1 VDLSSP
7 VLEGPEEAPAAA
19 RVVESAA
26 APVVESAAVA
36 LAAASRKADTP
47 EPYQPDA
54 EPAPASMRVEEE

>member
-7 VLEGPEEAPAAA
+7 VPEGPEEAPAAA

-26 APVVESAAVA
+26 VA
-36 LAAASRKADTP
+36 LPAASRKADTP
-47 EPYQPDA
+47 ESYQPDE